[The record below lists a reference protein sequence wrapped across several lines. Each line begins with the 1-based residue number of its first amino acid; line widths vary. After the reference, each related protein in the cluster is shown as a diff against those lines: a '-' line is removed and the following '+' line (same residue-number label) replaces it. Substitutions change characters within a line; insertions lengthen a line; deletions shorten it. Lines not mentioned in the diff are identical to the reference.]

1 MIVREQLPRDVILKC
16 TIRDKGICQKCNKNL
31 LDLETPGISSR
42 IEFHHIIPVFK
53 GGDHSVSNIITL
65 CHDCHMELH
74 ADRNGNRMKLV
85 SGNRPNDAI
94 KVSLPKDKLKQ
105 LGWNKGDMLEVS
117 VIGKKQIVL
126 EKVRS

>member
-1 MIVREQLPRDVILKC
+1 MNAREQLPRDVILKC
-16 TIRDKGICQKCNKNL
+16 TIRDKGICQNCKKDL
-31 LDLETPGISSR
+31 LNSETPGISSR
-42 IEFHHIIPVFK
+42 VEFHHVIPVLK
-53 GGDHSVSNIITL
+53 GGDHSVSNLITL

-85 SGNRPNDAI
+85 SGNGPNDAI

-105 LGWNKGDMLEVS
+105 LGWAIGDILEVS

-126 EKVRS
+126 EKVA